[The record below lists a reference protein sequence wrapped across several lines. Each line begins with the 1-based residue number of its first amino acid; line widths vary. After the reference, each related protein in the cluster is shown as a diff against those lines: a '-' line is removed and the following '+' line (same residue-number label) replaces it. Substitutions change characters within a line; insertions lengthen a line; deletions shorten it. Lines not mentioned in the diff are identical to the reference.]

1 MMLRQR
7 IVVTGLV
14 VAVPVTAALTWAVE
28 RVRARDREEAVTRV
42 VQSQINE
49 QVRERCESDP
59 AWFFTGPLEGRPP
72 GGVFVER
79 FPDELPPRPR
89 AEPQPFEL
97 FAYDDRF
104 AGSSPVA
111 PRLPEELRRA
121 LRSSPTG
128 TPVVAPHVTEAG
140 TGAQVAV
147 ATTWA
152 NGPCAFLLARIEAP
166 AHQLRQRILTAIGV
180 FVATM
185 FVAVAVAAETVGR
198 VRRLA
203 AHARA
208 SVENDHAAIAPDN
221 KRDELSSLTF
231 VLNDAS
237 QVLHERRA
245 RIEDLNEALRRFVQ
259 LTDEEVSRP
268 LGALEGRLAEMS
280 GQPAPQRE
288 DVREALRHAHLLGE
302 QVDNLTAA
310 ARLRMLG
317 PSPERSPVDLTAL
330 VTRLAARHR
339 PLAEAGG
346 IILDV
351 SLPDHPV
358 VIDADE
364 SLVVRAV
371 ANVVDNAVR
380 YSLSGC
386 TVKVALGTEP
396 TDRRFR
402 LWVTDNGPGVSEE
415 HFRSLTAIRR
425 FRGDE
430 GRNRRPGAPGLG
442 LAVVREVCDRYGL
455 QLDLK
460 RPGAGGFEVEF
471 SGPLA

>member
-1 MMLRQR
+1 
-7 IVVTGLV
+7 
-14 VAVPVTAALTWAVE
+14 
-28 RVRARDREEAVTRV
+28 
-42 VQSQINE
+42 
-49 QVRERCESDP
+49 
-59 AWFFTGPLEGRPP
+59 
-72 GGVFVER
+72 
-79 FPDELPPRPR
+79 
-89 AEPQPFEL
+89 
-97 FAYDDRF
+97 
-104 AGSSPVA
+104 
-111 PRLPEELRRA
+111 
-121 LRSSPTG
+121 
-128 TPVVAPHVTEAG
+128 
-140 TGAQVAV
+140 
-147 ATTWA
+147 
-152 NGPCAFLLARIEAP
+152 
-166 AHQLRQRILTAIGV
+166 
-180 FVATM
+180 
-185 FVAVAVAAETVGR
+185 
-198 VRRLA
+198 RLA
-203 AHARA
+203 GQARA
-208 SVENDHAAIAPDN
+208 SVDDDHAAIAPDS

-268 LGALEGRLAEMS
+268 LAALEGRLAEMS
-280 GQPAPQRE
+280 EQPAPQRE

-358 VIDADE
+358 VIGADE
-364 SLVVRAV
+364 SLVERAV

-396 TDRRFR
+396 ADRRFR

-442 LAVVREVCDRYGL
+442 LAVV
-455 QLDLK
+455 
-460 RPGAGGFEVEF
+460 
-471 SGPLA
+471 